1 MERTPKQLLKNYAM
15 IFLGCAI
22 YALSFDWCFKPYAIG
37 FGGITGLAQIVNFFI
52 PQFNIGFLVIL
63 FNIPLFLIGWRLFGN
78 HMLFS
83 SITAMAVSSLMLD
96 GFAMLVDF
104 PPMEDR
110 ILACIIGGIL
120 LGASLGIIF
129 LQGAT
134 TGGTEIVA
142 RLLKLKLAW
151 LPMGKCLLA
160 ADLTMVLA
168 VALVFRD
175 MGTALYGAVAIYI
188 STLVMDQVLYGTGNA
203 KVAYIISDH
212 PEDIAQVILRDLDR
226 GFTYL
231 KGEGGYLGQ
240 EKNVIL
246 CAFKQREIV
255 TIKETIRQ
263 VDPNAFMIVTSA
275 HEVLG
280 EGFGS
285 YRPDAL

>member
-1 MERTPKQLLKNYAM
+1 MKRTPKQLLKNYAM

-22 YALSFDWCFKPYAIG
+22 YALSFDWCFKPHAIG
-37 FGGITGLAQIVNFFI
+37 FGGITGLAQIINFFI
-52 PQFNIGFLVIL
+52 PQLNIGFLVIL
-63 FNIPLFLIGWRLFGN
+63 FNVPLFLIGWRLFGN

-96 GFAMLVDF
+96 GFAMVLEF
-104 PPMEDR
+104 PPIEDR
-110 ILACIIGGIL
+110 LLACVIGGIL

-142 RLLKLKLAW
+142 RLLKLKLSW

-160 ADLTMVLA
+160 ADLTMVLL

-175 MGTALYGAVAIYI
+175 LGTALYGAVAIYI
-188 STLVMDQVLYGTGNA
+188 STLVMDQVLYGTNTA

-212 PEDIAQVILRDLDR
+212 PEDIAQVILHDLDR
-226 GFTYL
+226 SFTYL

-255 TIKETIRQ
+255 TIKETIRR
-263 VDPNAFMIVTSA
+263 VDPNAFMSVTSA

-285 YRPDAL
+285 YRSDAL

>member
-1 MERTPKQLLKNYAM
+1 MKRTPKQLVKNYIM

-22 YALSFDWCFKPYAIG
+22 YALSFDWCFVPHAIG

-52 PQFNIGFLVIL
+52 PQLTIGFLVIL

-83 SITAMAVSSLMLD
+83 SITAMAVSSLMID
-96 GFAMLVDF
+96 GFALMDF
-104 PPMEDR
+104 PPIEDR
-110 ILACIIGGIL
+110 LLACIIGGGL
-120 LGASLGIIF
+120 LGISLGIIF

-142 RLLKLKLAW
+142 RLLKLKLSW

-188 STLVMDQVLYGTGNA
+188 STLVMDQVLYGTDNA
-203 KVAYIISDH
+203 KVAYIISDY
-212 PEDIAQVILRDLDR
+212 PEDIAKVILHDLDR
-226 GFTYL
+226 SFTYL
-231 KGEGGYLGQ
+231 KGEGGYRGQ

-255 TIKETIRQ
+255 TIKETIRR

-285 YRPDAL
+285 YRSDAL

>member
-1 MERTPKQLLKNYAM
+1 MKPTPKQLLKNYVM
-15 IFLGCAI
+15 IFLGCAV
-22 YALSFDWCFKPYAIG
+22 YALAFDWCFEPNAIG
-37 FGGITGLAQIVNFFI
+37 FGGITGLAQIVNFFC
-52 PQFNIGFLVIL
+52 PKLTIGFLVIL
-63 FNIPLFLIGWRLFGN
+63 FNIPLFLIGWRLFGT
-78 HMLFS
+78 HMLLS

-96 GFAMLVDF
+96 GLAMVVTF
-104 PPMEDR
+104 PPMEDKL
-110 ILACIIGGIL
+110 LACVIGGVL
-120 LGASLGIIF
+120 LGSSMGIIF

-142 RLLKLKLAW
+142 RLLKLKLSW

-160 ADLTMVLA
+160 ADLTMVLL
-168 VALVFRD
+168 VALVFRNI
-175 MGTALYGAVAIYI
+175 GTALYGAVTIYI
-188 STLVMDQVLYGTGNA
+188 STLVMDQVLYGTDTA

-212 PEDIAQVILRDLDR
+212 PEDIAKVILQDLDR
-226 GFTYL
+226 SFTYL
-231 KGEGGYLGQ
+231 KGEGGYRGQ

-255 TIKETIRQ
+255 TIKETIRR